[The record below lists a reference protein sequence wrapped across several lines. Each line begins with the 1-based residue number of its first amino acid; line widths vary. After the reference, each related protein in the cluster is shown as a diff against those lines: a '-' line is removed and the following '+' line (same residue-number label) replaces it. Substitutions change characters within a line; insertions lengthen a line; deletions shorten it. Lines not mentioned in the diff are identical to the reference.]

1 MKCILNINKCIIETM
16 KTFFSII
23 NQCIKNDVP
32 DSNSPA
38 IFFQIFLNT
47 PYTTKEKFDFYNK
60 TNHNLFVND
69 LMKERFNDMFF
80 KIQRTY
86 YAFNRLKNV
95 FSYKYAKS
103 NVNTDMELN
112 EIVEGE
118 KHVIC
123 IYHKNGKYLFKVND
137 LLKIIN
143 NSLTNS
149 HFFFAEPLAIKNPY
163 NNLPFDKSNLY
174 NIYFFLKFNTYYKA
188 DLFEK
193 YFDVNF
199 NLTEFYQQHEFLLR
213 EHIIKN
219 YIKDTSNT
227 QLRKH
232 VNNMISEFN
241 KLHVNMKFKID
252 PKFPDNQLIPIMKP
266 YVTLYM
272 ISLYSMVS
280 TIRTNSFA
288 KLKYKLIQ
296 LYKYNPTF
304 GRKLAVVSRL
314 QFKESNTMKMKP
326 FIKKYTFNDK
336 HIDYFKAEN
345 EPFFENH
352 KTLENLYNARIAPDQ
367 PIVTTNMYIILD
379 DEAINSDDD
388 VSTHTDDIQD
398 DYNYEYNYTFNYD
411 H

>member
-1 MKCILNINKCIIETM
+1 
-16 KTFFSII
+16 
-23 NQCIKNDVP
+23 
-32 DSNSPA
+32 
-38 IFFQIFLNT
+38 
-47 PYTTKEKFDFYNK
+47 
-60 TNHNLFVND
+60 
-69 LMKERFNDMFF
+69 MKERFNDMFF

-95 FSYKYAKS
+95 FFYKYAKS

-174 NIYFFLKFNTYYKA
+174 NIYFFLKFNTSYKA

-199 NLTEFYQQHEFLLR
+199 NLTVFYQQYEFLLR

-219 YIKDTSNT
+219 YIKDTSNAN
-227 QLRKH
+227 LRKH
-232 VNNMISEFN
+232 VNNMITEFN
-241 KLHVNMKFKID
+241 KLYTNMKFKID
-252 PKFPDNQLIPIMKP
+252 SKFPDNELIAIMKP

-272 ISLYSMVS
+272 ISLYSMVA

-288 KLKYKLIQ
+288 KLKYKLTQ

-304 GRKLAVVSRL
+304 GRKIAVVSRL
-314 QFKESNTMKMKP
+314 QFKAPISGATSAKKMKP
-326 FIKKYTFNDK
+326 FIKRYTFNDK
-336 HIDYFKAEN
+336 HIDYFKTEN

-352 KTLENLYNARIAPDQ
+352 KTIKSLYNVIIALDQ
-367 PIVTTNMYIILD
+367 PTITTNMYLILD

-388 VSTHTDDIQD
+388 VSTHTDDIQH